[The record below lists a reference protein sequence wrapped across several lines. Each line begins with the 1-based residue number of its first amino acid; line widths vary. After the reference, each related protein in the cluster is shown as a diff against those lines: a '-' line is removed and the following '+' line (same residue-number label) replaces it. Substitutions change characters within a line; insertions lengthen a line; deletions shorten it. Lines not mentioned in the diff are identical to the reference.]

1 MPKIII
7 RLVECVDGN
16 VEVNATPYD
25 TVASGGTLDVPVV
38 NSAATQIGTVTPGGD
53 VTIPDLDITV
63 NGSAYGSTPAT
74 VDFDVDVVDSLRAPI
89 GSLNTFGEWEVPAG
103 AAPVG
108 AKILKTGQTVSY
120 RTGDDGDLQ
129 SGRDSTFLVLPENN
143 PFGNTNRFTDTLG
156 GLTFA
161 NDWVIDWSTFNNTTV
176 LGYYRVI
183 SADADWNTSID
194 ECLANTF
201 GTFSGCRL
209 PNIAEL
215 MNLNNYAST
224 NHIWNYAPFSFV
236 YTGYFWSSTSNGTKA
251 IAAYPF
257 LGLSAASVIGA
268 VGSRRYIPVRTF
280 TVTGTTLS

>member
-1 MPKIII
+1 MSDIII
-7 RLVECVDGN
+7 YPKLLFVDSN
-16 VEVNATPYD
+16 
-25 TVASGGTLDVPVV
+25 
-38 NSAATQIGTVTPGGD
+38 
-53 VTIPDLDITV
+53 ITV
-63 NGSAYGSTPAT
+63 NGSAYGSTPAM
-74 VDFDVDVVDSLRAPI
+74 VDFDVDVVDSSRAPT
-89 GSLNTFGEWEVPAG
+89 GSLNGFGEWEVPAG
-103 AAPVG
+103 AAPPVG

-176 LGYYRVI
+176 LGYYRVL

-224 NHIWNYAPFSFV
+224 NHIWNYAPFLFV

-257 LGLSAASVIGA
+257 LGLSAASVICA

-280 TVTGTTLS
+280 TVNGSVLT